1 MFDPSISIKSTIFSF
16 LCLIYLSPLASLD
29 YTIGNDDD
37 ESLAREYEKLST
49 SALLSRGSLD
59 SSRVEKENM
68 MSKHIVI
75 SLRPGKNVSEAHRH
89 LQTLLPGCTLE
100 PQFRGLPPEQGGE
113 QAVLSEMRRT
123 MRAVCPSGMDINAL
137 VGRLQADP
145 VVEYAY
151 YEPQAEPAR
160 LP

>member
-1 MFDPSISIKSTIFSF
+1 M
-16 LCLIYLSPLASLD
+16 
-29 YTIGNDDD
+29 
-37 ESLAREYEKLST
+37 EYEKLSP

-59 SSRVEKENM
+59 NSREEKENVM
-68 MSKHIVI
+68 PNHIVI
-75 SLRPGKNVSEAHRH
+75 SLRAGKNVSEAHRH

-113 QAVLSEMRRT
+113 QAVLSGMRRT
-123 MRAVCPSGMDINAL
+123 MRAVCPSGVDIDAL
-137 VGRLQADP
+137 VRSLQADP